1 MTAEDFPGSRDKIAV
16 PPQHLKIAL
25 DQVKV
30 IELPGHRVLE
40 RGLVGGVQAADLP
53 VLPYV
58 VLGAEDDVDERVL
71 VVDPLALLPQARVR
85 AGVAHDEQRVAGGYG
100 TYGPDGVREVPAEPV
115 SHDNVQDPWRFVP
128 GRVCVRGCRLPP
140 ISAPRRCCARGGGRS
155 STRAPAPAWPPGAVG
170 AGRAAAR
177 RGSGA
182 RPPSASG
189 QRRCRRWC
197 HPPARNRAQRSSA
210 SWP

>member
-1 MTAEDFPGSRDKIAV
+1 MTGEDFRGSRDKIAV

-71 VVDPLALLPQARVR
+71 VGDQLGVLPPARVR
-85 AGVAHDEQRVAGGYG
+85 AGVVHDEQPVTGGDG
-100 TYGPDGVREVPAEPV
+100 TYGPDGV
-115 SHDNVQDPWRFVP
+115 
-128 GRVCVRGCRLPP
+128 
-140 ISAPRRCCARGGGRS
+140 
-155 STRAPAPAWPPGAVG
+155 
-170 AGRAAAR
+170 
-177 RGSGA
+177 
-182 RPPSASG
+182 
-189 QRRCRRWC
+189 
-197 HPPARNRAQRSSA
+197 
-210 SWP
+210 